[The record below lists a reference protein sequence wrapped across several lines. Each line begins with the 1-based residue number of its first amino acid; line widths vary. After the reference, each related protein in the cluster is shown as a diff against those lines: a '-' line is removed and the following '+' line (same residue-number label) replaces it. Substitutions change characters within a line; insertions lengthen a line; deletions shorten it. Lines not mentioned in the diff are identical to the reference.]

1 MESPVNLPGK
11 ALSRR
16 GWSTRRGRLRTVTV
30 VATAAAVVTVGATSG
45 FAAQA
50 RAQPGQPAS
59 ATSRSS
65 CPELPGVQSNCGTIE
80 VPLDRADP
88 AAGQT
93 AIRYLLLR
101 HRGTGKSAGTVAL
114 NEGGPGIAWI
124 PALAQQP
131 QAFLAEFGAILNT
144 HDLLLMDP
152 RGTGG
157 SGPRQC
163 RALSITSIPSVR
175 SQLVD
180 AVAACGRELGTDTRF
195 YTTAATADDLDAV
208 RAHLGIGKLDLLGE
222 SYGTYLMT
230 VYAGRHPERVHSVIL
245 SSAMPLDLDMWQRT
259 NAQAMRRAIDLMCQR
274 SGGTCDGN
282 RVLADLGTLAD
293 RLHTRPVPY
302 NAPDGPR
309 TMDDTALA
317 AITYDLVGVRD
328 QMGQLPGMVTAAL
341 HGDYAPLT
349 TAAAAVFPPPPS
361 DQAPRQAGP
370 STPPTGS
377 TSSDGQAADQVY
389 GLVTWA
395 SVSCNDYPTLWD
407 RRAPVPT
414 RTHQYDQARDRLNQ
428 ATFAPFTPQA
438 WTDGIY
444 NAGNFC
450 LRWPDRDV
458 AAQATDLPLPNV
470 PVLVLSGD
478 LDANTP
484 TADGRAAA
492 QQYPHA
498 QLIEVPNTGHVPEA
512 DPQANSCVTGLQ
524 SEFLA
529 TGKVTDTGCLATIP
543 PISVQ

>member
-1 MESPVNLPGK
+1 MTTLV
-11 ALSRR
+11 A
-16 GWSTRRGRLRTVTV
+16 STL
-30 VATAAAVVTVGATSG
+30 AVIAVGATMGVPAQGRAYAGQTASG
-45 FAAQA
+45 
-50 RAQPGQPAS
+50 AS
-59 ATSRSS
+59 SDTS
-65 CPELPGVQSNCGTIE
+65 CPQLSGAQTVCGAIE

-93 AIRYLLLR
+93 VVRYLLVR

-131 QAFLAEFGAILNT
+131 QAFLPQFGAILDT
-144 HDLLLMDP
+144 RDVLLMDP

-157 SGPRQC
+157 SGPRRCQ
-163 RALSITSIPSVR
+163 ALSITSIPSVR

-180 AVAACGRELGTDTRF
+180 AVAACGRELGTDPRF

-208 RAHLGIGKLDLLGE
+208 RAHLGIDKLDLLGE

-230 VYAGRHPERVHSVIL
+230 VYAQRHPERVHSIIL
-245 SSAMPLDLDMWQRT
+245 SSAMPLDLDMWQRS

-274 SGGTCDGN
+274 SGGKCDGN
-282 RVLADLGTLAD
+282 QVLADLGNLAE

-302 NAPDGPR
+302 NAPDGQR

-317 AITYDLVGVRD
+317 AITYDLAGVRE
-328 QMGQLPGMVTAAL
+328 QMGELPGMVTAAL
-341 HGDYAPLT
+341 RGDYEPLT

-361 DQAPRQAGP
+361 DQVPQQAGL

-377 TSSDGQAADQVY
+377 TSPQDQSGDQIY

-395 SVSCNDYPTLWD
+395 SVSCNDYPTLWN
-407 RRAPVPT
+407 RRAPLT
-414 RTHQYDQARDRLNQ
+414 ARTHQYDQARDQLDDS
-428 ATFAPFTPQA
+428 AFAPFTPQA

-450 LRWPDRDV
+450 LRWPDRDGPV
-458 AAQATDLPLPNV
+458 QATDLPLPGV

-484 TADGRAAA
+484 TADGRATAR
-492 QQYPHA
+492 QYPHA
-498 QLIEVPNTGHVPEA
+498 QLIEVHNTGHVPEA
-512 DPQANSCVTGLQ
+512 DPQANSCVMGLQ
-524 SEFLA
+524 SQFRRS
-529 TGKVTDTGCLATIP
+529 CLMCGLVWA
-543 PISVQ
+543 SW